1 MIPSLRSQDVKM
13 NKNEVT
19 ELIKAI
25 RHRCDIYLI
34 LADMENTGHLLPTVL
49 EDMHEDSQ
57 AIIGEYCV
65 EEG

>member
-1 MIPSLRSQDVKM
+1 M
-13 NKNEVT
+13 NKGEVT